1 MRLARPALGEGAA
14 LSEGR
19 ELAYVESLGIRNP
32 VTSRGSGT
40 IVGVFVDDGQP
51 VDYGHPLFAIRAGV
65 DAVKKLLIANRG
77 EIAVRVNRAAHEM
90 GLPTVA
96 IFSEAD
102 RGALFVRAADEAFC
116 VGPGPAARS
125 YLNVPNIISAALISG
140 ADAVHPGYGFLAENA
155 RFAEICADHGL
166 TFVGPSPTVI
176 AQMGDKA
183 TAKKVMQKAG
193 ALTTPGSDVLPSVG
207 EARTAAQRVGYP
219 VLLKATAGGGG
230 KGMRAVHGESDLE
243 RAFATAQA
251 EAEANFK
258 DGRLYLEKLLEAPRH
273 VEVQV
278 LGDADGNVVHVGE
291 RDCSVQKPS
300 HQKLIEE
307 SPAPNLSERMPAEI
321 ARDGGRAARAVGYT
335 GAGTLEFLVAGDDVY
350 FMEMNTRIQVEH
362 PVTEMLY
369 GVDLVQEQLRVA
381 SGERLSWRQR
391 DLLAHGHVIECRI
404 NAEDAANANFAPG
417 GRHAH
422 RGGDARRPWGAR
434 RYVGGERPRD
444 PAVLRFAAGQDRRPR
459 RHARRR
465 DHPHALR
472 AR

>member
-1 MRLARPALGEGAA
+1 
-14 LSEGR
+14 
-19 ELAYVESLGIRNP
+19 
-32 VTSRGSGT
+32 
-40 IVGVFVDDGQP
+40 
-51 VDYGHPLFAIRAGV
+51 
-65 DAVKKLLIANRG
+65 VKKLLIANRG

-102 RGALFVRAADEAFC
+102 REALHVSVADEAFC

-125 YLNVPNIISAALISG
+125 YLNVPNIVSAALISG

-166 TFVGPSPTVI
+166 TFVGPTPAVI

-193 ALTTPGSDVLPSVG
+193 VPTTPGSDLLASVE
-207 EARTAAQRVGYP
+207 EAKAAAKRVGYP

-230 KGMRAVHGESDLE
+230 KGMRAVRGESEIE

-273 VEVQV
+273 IEVQV
-278 LGDADGNVVHVGE
+278 MADAHGNVVHVGE

-307 SPAPNLSERMPAEI
+307 APAPLLADRIRSRLHAMAVT
-321 ARDGGRAARAVGYT
+321 AAKAVGYT

-369 GVDLVQEQLRVA
+369 GVDLVREQLRVA
-381 SGERLSWRQR
+381 SGERLSWKQR

-404 NAEDAANANFAPG
+404 NAEDAANGFAPAAGMLTEVAMPG
-417 GRHAH
+417 GPGVRVDTWAVSGHAIPPYYDSLLAKIVAH
-422 RGGDARRPWGAR
+422 APTRDAAIVRMLCALDDTRIEGVATTLGVCR
-434 RYVGGERPRD
+434 TVLRD
-444 PAVLRFAAGQDRRPR
+444 PAFRRGAVPVDYLPALGAAAVPT
-459 RHARRR
+459 A
-465 DHPHALR
+465 
-472 AR
+472 